1 MLSAKREQK
10 LSMGRNSKPDMKRYP
25 DAMTVPSPGHYRDA
39 ISRLNSEIKRL
50 EGVVT
55 SLTQQ
60 LHDAHNE
67 ILWLDLIAACRN
79 NTCRQVSP

>member
-1 MLSAKREQK
+1 MLSAKREEN

-25 DAMTVPSPGHYRDA
+25 DAMTAPSPVHYRDA
-39 ISRLNSEIKRL
+39 VSRLNAEIKRL
-50 EGVVT
+50 ESVVT

-67 ILWLDLIAACRN
+67 ILWQDLIEACRKA
-79 NTCRQVSP
+79 SL